1 MLNKE
6 LSHLSESS
14 RSGNMISEYICTTFL
29 GKLFETI
36 SILYIQLRGKVPIFN
51 YMLFIFA
58 FLDKNHEMDLLT
70 SHQVDAT
77 VDEEPSEYDEEEE
90 NQVDGVKPT
99 EASSNNVTNTDS
111 AVVPKVS
118 DNNKTSST
126 SASTAAINNKNGN
139 NLIVYIK

>member
-1 MLNKE
+1 METLEELDWCLDQLENMQTHRSVSDMASNKFKRMLNKE

-14 RSGNMISEYICTTFL
+14 RSGNMISEYICTT
-29 GKLFETI
+29 
-36 SILYIQLRGKVPIFN
+36 
-51 YMLFIFA
+51 

-90 NQVDGVKPT
+90 NQVDVVKPT
-99 EASSNNVTNTDS
+99 EASSNNVTNNDP

-118 DNNKTSST
+118 DNNKTSS
-126 SASTAAINNKNGN
+126 
-139 NLIVYIK
+139 

>member
-1 MLNKE
+1 M
-6 LSHLSESS
+6 
-14 RSGNMISEYICTTFL
+14 
-29 GKLFETI
+29 
-36 SILYIQLRGKVPIFN
+36 P
-51 YMLFIFA
+51 FIFA

-126 SASTAAINNKNGN
+126 AASTATSNNKIGN
-139 NLIVYIK
+139 SLIRSIACFQKKSQS

>member
-1 MLNKE
+1 
-6 LSHLSESS
+6 
-14 RSGNMISEYICTTFL
+14 MI
-29 GKLFETI
+29 
-36 SILYIQLRGKVPIFN
+36 
-51 YMLFIFA
+51 FIFS

-99 EASSNNVTNTDS
+99 EASSNNVTNIDP

-126 SASTAAINNKNGN
+126 AASTATSNNKMGN
-139 NLIVYIK
+139 NLICSLG

>member
-1 MLNKE
+1 
-6 LSHLSESS
+6 
-14 RSGNMISEYICTTFL
+14 
-29 GKLFETI
+29 
-36 SILYIQLRGKVPIFN
+36 
-51 YMLFIFA
+51 MLFIFA

-99 EASSNNVTNTDS
+99 EASSNNVTNTDPT
-111 AVVPKVS
+111 VVPKVS

-126 SASTAAINNKNGN
+126 ATSNNKMGN
-139 NLIVYIK
+139 NLIRCIG